1 MCLCSQLSDES
12 VRTQSKLV
20 VDYEPTCLS
29 KYSTFGVALDDVRS
43 SARPPRAEPSRAE
56 PSRAELS

>member
-1 MCLCSQLSDES
+1 MCVCSQLSDES

-29 KYSTFGVALDDVRS
+29 KYSTFGVALDDVRTLFSAS
-43 SARPPRAEPSRAE
+43 SAS
-56 PSRAELS
+56 